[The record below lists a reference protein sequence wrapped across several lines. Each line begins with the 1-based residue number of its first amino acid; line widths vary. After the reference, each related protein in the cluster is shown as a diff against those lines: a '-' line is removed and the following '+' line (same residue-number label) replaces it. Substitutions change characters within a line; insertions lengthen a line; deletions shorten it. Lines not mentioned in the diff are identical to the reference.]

1 MEKIMNN
8 KEISILLVDDEER
21 FRQGLRTLLSFYS
34 TSASLPLNVVGEADC
49 VEQVVKLAIQKSPDL
64 ILLDLELVNSDGM
77 TAMERLKDIS
87 YSGRVLV
94 LSAHQEDQWIFQAM
108 QKGAAGYVFK
118 SRVANQLCDAI
129 NTVLKSEIYL
139 PPEAASGFFRCFQ
152 QNANSVYKASSQL
165 HLTEREQEVLQLLTQ
180 GASNEEIAK
189 NLYVTVATVKAHL
202 TNIFEK
208 LKVSSRTQAIV
219 AAIKLGLVQA

>member
-1 MEKIMNN
+1 MNN
-8 KEISILLVDDEER
+8 KQISILLVDDEER

-34 TSASLPLNVVGEADC
+34 TSASLSVNVVGEADC
-49 VEQVVKLAIQKSPDL
+49 VEQVVKLAIQKNPDL

-77 TAMERLKDIS
+77 TVLERLKDIS
-87 YSGRVLV
+87 YSGHVLV
-94 LSAHQEDQWIFQAM
+94 LSAHQEDKFIFQAM

-139 PPEAASGFFRCFQ
+139 PPEAASGFFRCFKE
-152 QNANSVYKASSQL
+152 NASSAHKASSQL
-165 HLTEREQEVLQLLTQ
+165 HLTEREQEVLHLLTQ

-189 NLYVTVATVKAHL
+189 NLYVTPATVKAHL
-202 TNIFEK
+202 TKIFEK
-208 LKVSSRTQAIV
+208 LKVTSRTQAIV
-219 AAIKLGLVQA
+219 TAIKIGLVQP

>member
-1 MEKIMNN
+1 MDN
-8 KEISILLVDDEER
+8 KKISILIVDDEEY
-21 FRQGLRTLLSFYS
+21 FRQGLRTLLGFYS
-34 TSASLPLNVVGEADC
+34 TSASYPMNIVGEADC
-49 VEQVVKLAIQKSPDL
+49 VEQVVKLAIQKIPDI
-64 ILLDLELVNSDGM
+64 ILLDLELVNSDGII
-77 TAMERLKDIS
+77 AMERLKEIS
-87 YSGRVLV
+87 YSGQVLV
-94 LSAHQEDQWIFQAM
+94 LSAHQEDKWIFQAM
-108 QKGAAGYVFK
+108 QKGASGYVFK

-129 NTVLKSEIYL
+129 NTVLRSEIYL

-152 QNANSVYKASSQL
+152 ENASSVYKASSQL

-180 GASNEEIAK
+180 GASNNEIAK

-202 TNIFEK
+202 TNIFDK

>member
-1 MEKIMNN
+1 MI
-8 KEISILLVDDEER
+8 
-21 FRQGLRTLLSFYS
+21 
-34 TSASLPLNVVGEADC
+34 
-49 VEQVVKLAIQKSPDL
+49 
-64 ILLDLELVNSDGM
+64 
-77 TAMERLKDIS
+77 AMERLKDIS
-87 YSGRVLV
+87 YSGQILV
-94 LSAHQEDQWIFQAM
+94 LSAHQEDKLIFEAM

-129 NTVLKSEIYL
+129 NTVIRSEVYL
-139 PPEAASGFFRCFQ
+139 PSEAASGFFRCFQ
-152 QNANSVYKASSQL
+152 ENANSANKASSQL

-189 NLYVTVATVKAHL
+189 KLYVTVATVKAHL